1 MPDVHASRETNEK
14 WAAAT
19 LRIFSE
25 TLEVEQIT
33 ALVGLKPTRFYLK
46 GDPLSARSSQL
57 RRTNA
62 WLLMSGVA
70 EDQGVDVHLVCL
82 LDLIEPKADMLRSLC
97 PMCKVDLFC
106 GFSSTHGQGGT
117 VLDKDL
123 LGRLSALGLDL
134 KIDLYP
140 PGPIQ
145 DEEVLYIAK

>member
-1 MPDVHASRETNEK
+1 MPDVNANRETNEK
-14 WAAAT
+14 WAAAA

-25 TLEVEQIT
+25 TFEVEQIT
-33 ALVGLKPTRFYLK
+33 ALVGLKPTRFYAK
-46 GDPLSARSSQL
+46 GDLVSARSPQL

-62 WLLMSGVA
+62 WLLKSGVA
-70 EDQGVDVHLVCL
+70 EDQGIDVHLGWL
-82 LDLIEPKADMLRSLC
+82 LDLVGSKADALRTLRET
-97 PMCKVDLFC
+97 CKVDLFC

-145 DEEVLYIAK
+145 DEEALYNAK

>member
-1 MPDVHASRETNEK
+1 MLDINARRETNEK
-14 WAAAT
+14 CATAA

-33 ALVGLKPTRFYLK
+33 ALVGLKPTRFYAK
-46 GDPLSARSSQL
+46 GDPVSACSPQL

-62 WLLMSGVA
+62 WLLKSGIA
-70 EDQGVDVHLVCL
+70 EDQGIDVHLGWL
-82 LDLIEPKADMLRSLC
+82 LDLVGSKVDALRTLRET
-97 PMCKVDLFC
+97 CKVDLFC

-140 PGPIQ
+140 PGPIRLA
-145 DEEVLYIAK
+145 E